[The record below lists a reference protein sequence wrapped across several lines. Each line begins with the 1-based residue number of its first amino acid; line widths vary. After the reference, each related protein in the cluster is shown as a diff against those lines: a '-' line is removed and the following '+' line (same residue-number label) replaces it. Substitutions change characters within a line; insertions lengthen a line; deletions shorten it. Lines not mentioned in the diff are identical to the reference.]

1 MMEWQPIETAPKDGT
16 KILVFCKPDEI
27 FTATWGKW
35 TDAYGNDWKET
46 ECWCVY
52 DCEDAFYSHLLRGDR
67 VTHWQSLPALPK
79 EDKK

>member
-1 MMEWQPIETAPKDGT
+1 MEWQPIETAPKDGT

-35 TDAYGNDWKET
+35 TDAHFNDWKAT

-52 DCEDAFYSHLLRGDR
+52 DCEDAFYSHLLSGDR
-67 VTHWQSLPALPK
+67 VKYWHPLPEPPK
-79 EDKK
+79 EDK